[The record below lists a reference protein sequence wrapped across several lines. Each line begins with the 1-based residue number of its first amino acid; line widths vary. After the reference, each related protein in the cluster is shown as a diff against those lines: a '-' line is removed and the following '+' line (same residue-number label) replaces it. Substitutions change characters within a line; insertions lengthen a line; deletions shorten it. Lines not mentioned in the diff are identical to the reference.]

1 MDACVDGGCIA
12 WTAAWNRY
20 DEVVVVVIVAVE
32 DEVKLNV
39 PIDPDPGGSA
49 TDNEGAD
56 ATRLPLSDD
65 WWWWSRCDEAEAEV
79 PANGRAAYGFTA
91 VVARAARLLPLAEAA
106 PVRAFA
112 VGTGA

>member
-1 MDACVDGGCIA
+1 MDTCVD
-12 WTAAWNRY
+12 WTAPWNRD
-20 DEVVVVVIVAVE
+20 DEVGVVAIVAVE

-49 TDNEGAD
+49 TDTEGTD
-56 ATRLPLSDD
+56 TTRPPLSDD
-65 WWWWSRCDEAEAEV
+65 WWWWSRCDEAEEEV

-91 VVARAARLLPLAEAA
+91 VVVALAARMLPLVETA
-106 PVRAFA
+106 PVRALV